1 MNKKSLTDRK
11 GFLSKR
17 GFDLVSTD
25 HGVNCPLLEFFGKTS
40 IINPA
45 QDQTPKEFK
54 HVSFRRRYVGKQSKK
69 V

>member
-25 HGVNCPLLEFFGKTS
+25 HGFNCPLLEFFGKTS

-45 QDQTPKEFK
+45 QDQTPK
-54 HVSFRRRYVGKQSKK
+54 
-69 V
+69 